1 MPYPSYPFTP
11 LLADEEDALGLSLGG
26 DDNTDDPNTDPAT
39 GANRYQATTP
49 AVAPDLTVKFS
60 APKLG
65 ELPGFVGEDRILLQ
79 KPEIP
84 ETQMTPMTAA

>member
-26 DDNTDDPNTDPAT
+26 DDTADDPNTDPNTDPTT

-49 AVAPDLTVKFS
+49 AVAPDLMVKFS
-60 APKLG
+60 V
-65 ELPGFVGEDRILLQ
+65 EV
-79 KPEIP
+79 
-84 ETQMTPMTAA
+84 